1 MRKGIVLKIHGKVQ
15 GVFFR
20 DTSRIKARELNLSGW
35 VRNDVGGTVSI
46 LAEGEDT
53 DLRSF
58 IEWCKY
64 GSADAN
70 VEKVDVDWK
79 DYTGEF
85 NDFKII

>member
-1 MRKGIVLKIHGKVQ
+1 MQKGVGIKIIGKVQ

-20 DTSRIKARELNLSGW
+20 NSSRIKARELGLFGW
-35 VRNDVGGTVSI
+35 VRNDMGGTVSI

-64 GSADAN
+64 GSSDAS
-70 VEKVDVDWK
+70 VEKVDVVWHE
-79 DYTGEF
+79 YTGEF
-85 NDFKII
+85 DDFQIK